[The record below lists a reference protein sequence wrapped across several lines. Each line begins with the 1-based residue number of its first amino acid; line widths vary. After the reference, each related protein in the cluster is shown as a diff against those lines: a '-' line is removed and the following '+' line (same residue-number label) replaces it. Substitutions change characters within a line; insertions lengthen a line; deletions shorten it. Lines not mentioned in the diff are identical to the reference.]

1 MKMLRKNGAIR
12 LQMSV
17 YEVNNTQ
24 RVLDN
29 LKVKIED
36 VFMPLFSG
44 GDSVMIFET
53 KNENII
59 KYGNA
64 IHRDKDILYF

>member
-53 KNENII
+53 KNGNII